1 MAASQPSYE
10 YDPKDMEFKR
20 LGRAGLRVPRL
31 SLGFWLTVGGSV
43 KGDLSKEIVRTAFE
57 NGINMFDTAEGYGNG
72 ESERELGRVIRELG
86 YRRTDLIIS
95 TKIFYGIGRK
105 GPNDKGLSRKHLI
118 EGINESLERL
128 QMDYV
133 DIVFAHCPDENVPM
147 TEIVRAFNYM
157 IDTGKAFYWGTSN
170 WNAVQIE
177 EAHHVA
183 KELHLIPPVAEQCC
197 YHAFRRTQMEK
208 EYQHVFSRYGYGT
221 TTFSPLDSGYLTGKY
236 NNFTIPPDSRLATS
250 ANDNYISTVVK
261 QLQSPVG
268 KAKVA
273 IAQKLEAL
281 AKEEFSCTTAQL
293 AIAWVARN
301 PNTSTVILGASTP
314 EQVLDNLKALDV
326 IPKLTDEHYT
336 KLNALFDEY
345 EYKQ

>member
-1 MAASQPSYE
+1 MATTQPSYE
-10 YDPKDMEFKR
+10 YDPKGMEFKR

-43 KGDLSKEIVRTAFE
+43 KGDLSKEIIKTAFE
-57 NGINMFDTAEGYGNG
+57 NGINMFDTAEGYGEG

-95 TKIFYGIGRK
+95 TKIFFGIGRK

-118 EGINESLERL
+118 EGLHESLERL

-133 DIVFAHCPDENVPM
+133 DIVFAHRPDEGVPM
-147 TEIVRAFNYM
+147 AEIVRTFNFL
-157 IDTGKAFYWGTSN
+157 IDTGKAFYWGTSE
-170 WNAVQIE
+170 WSAVQIE

-183 KELHLIPPVAEQCC
+183 KELHLIPPVADQCC
-197 YHAFRRTQMEK
+197 YHGYRRNKMEK
-208 EYQHVFSRYGYGT
+208 EFQHVFSRYGYGT
-221 TTFSPLDSGYLTGKY
+221 TTFSALDCGYLTGKY

-250 ANDNYISTVVK
+250 AKDDFIGTVVK

-273 IAQKLEAL
+273 IAQKLEVI
-281 AKEEFSCTTAQL
+281 AKEEVGCTTAQL

-301 PNTSTVILGASTP
+301 PNTSTVILGASNP
-314 EQVLDNLKALDV
+314 QQVLDNLKALEV
-326 IPKLTDEHYT
+326 IPKITDSLYE

-345 EYKQ
+345 EYKE